1 MSVEA
6 KRYFKRQQKNT
17 ADSLYTCT
25 IAEIIKVE
33 LKYMRADI
41 KLLTGDE
48 NIIMQVPIA
57 TQQTGEFIIRIP
69 YEVGDNVVVMF
80 GQSDIAPFLFG
91 GGASSEGQHTI
102 DDAIIVGGIRSFN
115 EPLPDGFAEYEEDFV
130 IAKRDFSARI
140 IIKENSE
147 ILIESDENINI
158 TSKKNINISAPTG
171 IVTTTDS
178 RGGAQ

>member
-1 MSVEA
+1 MSAEVE
-6 KRYFKRQQKNT
+6 RYFERQKKNT
-17 ADSLYTCT
+17 ADNLYTCT

-48 NIIMQVPIA
+48 NMIMQVPIA
-57 TQQTGEFIIRIP
+57 PQQTGEFIIRIP
-69 YEVGDNVVVMF
+69 YKVGDNVVVMF
-80 GQSDIAPFLFG
+80 AQSDIAPFLFG

-115 EPLPDGFAEYEEDFV
+115 ELLLDEFAEYEEDFV

-158 TSKKNINISAPTG
+158 TSKKDINISAPNG

-178 RGGAQ
+178 RGGS

>member
-1 MSVEA
+1 MSAEVE
-6 KRYFKRQQKNT
+6 RYFERQKKNT
-17 ADSLYTCT
+17 ADNLNTCT
-25 IAEIIKVE
+25 LAEIINVE

-48 NIIMQVPIA
+48 DIIMQVPIA
-57 TQQTGEFIIRIP
+57 PQQTGEFIIRIP
-69 YEVGDNVVVMF
+69 YKVGDNVVVMF
-80 GQSDIAPFLFG
+80 SQSDIDPFLFG
-91 GGASSEGQHTI
+91 GGVSSEGQHTI
-102 DDAIIVGGIRSFN
+102 DDAIIIGGIQSFN
-115 EPLPDGFAEYEEDFV
+115 EPLLDEFTEYEEDLV

-158 TSKKNINISAPTG
+158 TSKKDINISAPNG

-178 RGGAQ
+178 RGGS